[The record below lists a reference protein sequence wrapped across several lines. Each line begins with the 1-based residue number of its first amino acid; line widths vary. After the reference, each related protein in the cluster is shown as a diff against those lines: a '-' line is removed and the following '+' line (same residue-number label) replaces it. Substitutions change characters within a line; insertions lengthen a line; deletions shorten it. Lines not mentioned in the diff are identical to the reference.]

1 MTLCENKLTLLYST
15 YFSFWSREFRFFISS
30 FVVYLLYLSVRF
42 ILFLLLISIIV
53 TFSAQVVL
61 SLFSTLLYLISV
73 SSCFALF
80 INFICRQYFLFNLF
94 PFFLLIKFLLS
105 NSCVCV
111 CVCVVFQFLETIKSI
126 SKHPLAV
133 SDNVLS
139 RSLRETSES
148 FSKQMVKIAITY
160 IWDY

>member
-1 MTLCENKLTLLYST
+1 MTLCENNMTLLYST
-15 YFSFWSREFRFFISS
+15 YFYFWSREFHFFTSS

-53 TFSAQVVL
+53 NFSAQVVL
-61 SLFSTLLYLISV
+61 PLFSTLLYLISF
-73 SSCFALF
+73 SSYFALF

-94 PFFLLIKFLLS
+94 PFFLIIKFLLS

-126 SKHPLAV
+126 SKHPLAM

-139 RSLRETSES
+139 RSLRETSEC